1 MECNDALLVQAYLDG
16 EADPASVPAIERHIE
31 GCAACAA
38 LRQQIESLRSAIREQ
53 TSYHRADAALR
64 GRLIRALDAESAGA
78 STWRGWVSWGAFR
91 ARQFWSGA
99 ASGAVLTACTAAIV
113 FFLVLTPQSN
123 PLVGE
128 VMDAHLR
135 SLMSDHLIDV
145 VSSDH
150 HTVKPWFA
158 GHADVSPPVADF
170 PREGYKLTGGRADY
184 LDGQRA
190 AVVVYRHGAH
200 IINVFTWAY
209 HGGPVPKITTR
220 NGYHFVFWRSGN
232 LVSCAVSDTALDEL
246 LGLTRLLQ
254 AMSVPDS
261 RE

>member
-1 MECNDALLVQAYLDG
+1 MECDDALRVQAYCDG
-16 EADPASVPAIERHIE
+16 EADPASVPEIERHIE
-31 GCAACAA
+31 SCAACAV
-38 LRQQIESLRSAIREQ
+38 LRDEIESLRSVIRGQ
-53 TSYHRADAALR
+53 ASYHRADAALR
-64 GRLIRALDAESAGA
+64 GRLVRALDAEGVGA
-78 STWRGWVSWGAFR
+78 SAWRGWASRGASR
-91 ARQFWSGA
+91 AWQFWTGA
-99 ASGAVLTACTAAIV
+99 ASGAALSACVAVFV
-113 FFLVLTPQSN
+113 FFLVLAPQPN
-123 PLVGE
+123 PLIGE

-135 SLMSDHLIDV
+135 SLMSNHLIDV

-209 HGGPVPKITTR
+209 HGESLPKLTTR
-220 NGYHFVFWRSGN
+220 NGYHVLFWRSGN

>member
-1 MECNDALLVQAYLDG
+1 MECSDALRVQAYFDG
-16 EADPASVPAIERHIE
+16 EADPATVPEIERHIE
-31 GCAACAA
+31 SCAACTA
-38 LRQQIESLRSAIREQ
+38 LREEMAALRSAIREQ
-53 TSYHRADAALR
+53 VSYHRADAALR
-64 GRLIRALDAESAGA
+64 GRLIQALDRESEGA
-78 STWRGWVSWGAFR
+78 SGWRGLISRGSFR
-91 ARQFWSGA
+91 AGQFWSGA
-99 ASGAVLTACTAAIV
+99 ASGAVLTACAAAFA
-113 FFLVLTPQSN
+113 FFLILTPQSN

-145 VSSDH
+145 ASSDH

-170 PREGYKLTGGRADY
+170 PREGYRLTGGRADY

-200 IINVFTWAY
+200 IINVFAWAY
-209 HGGPVPKITTR
+209 HGETLPRITTR
-220 NGYHFVFWRSGN
+220 NGYHIVFWRSGN
-232 LVSCAVSDTALDEL
+232 LIFCAVSDTALDEL
-246 LGLTRLLQ
+246 LGLTRLLE